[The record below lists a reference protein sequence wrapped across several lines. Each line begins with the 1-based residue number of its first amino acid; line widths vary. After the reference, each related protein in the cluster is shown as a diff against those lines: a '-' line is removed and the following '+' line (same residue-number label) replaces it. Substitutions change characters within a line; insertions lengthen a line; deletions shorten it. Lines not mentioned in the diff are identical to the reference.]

1 MQPVRRRP
9 VIQLGLLVLTILLGL
24 GSRRYASVLPTIV
37 ATYAGDTLWALALFW
52 FLGLILAR
60 MSTAR
65 VAAMALGLSLLVELS
80 QLYHAPWID
89 SVRQTTIGGLILG
102 FGFLWSDLACYAA
115 GVGLGVALET
125 IGRGIRRD

>member
-9 VIQLGLLVLTILLGL
+9 LIQLGLLVLTILLGL
-24 GSRRYASVLPTIV
+24 GSRRYASALPTIV
-37 ATYAGDTLWALALFW
+37 ATYAGDMLWALALFW

-89 SVRQTTIGGLILG
+89 AVRRTTIGGLILG

-115 GVGLGVALET
+115 GVGLGVVLET
-125 IGRGIRRD
+125 IGRGIRRN

>member
-9 VIQLGLLVLTILLGL
+9 LIQLGLLVLTILLGL
-24 GSRRYASVLPTIV
+24 GSRRYASALPTIV
-37 ATYAGDTLWALALFW
+37 STYAGDTLWALALFW
-52 FLGLILAR
+52 FLGLILPR
-60 MSTAR
+60 MSPTR

-89 SVRQTTIGGLILG
+89 AVRRTTIGGLILG

-115 GVGLGVALET
+115 GVGLGVVLET

>member
-9 VIQLGLLVLTILLGL
+9 VIQLGLLVVTILLGL
-24 GSRRYASVLPTIV
+24 GSRRYASALPTIV
-37 ATYAGDTLWALALFW
+37 STYAGDTLWALALFW

-65 VAAMALGLSLLVELS
+65 VAAVALGLSLLVELS

-89 SVRQTTIGGLILG
+89 SVRRTTIGGLILG
-102 FGFLWSDLACYAA
+102 FGFVWSDLACYAA

-125 IGRGIRRD
+125 IGRGSRRN

>member
-9 VIQLGLLVLTILLGL
+9 VIQLGLLVLTILLGF

-65 VAAMALGLSLLVELS
+65 VAVMALGLSLLVELS

-102 FGFLWSDLACYAA
+102 FGFLWSDLACYAS